1 MQCNSAAFDLCCR
14 RLVEGLFRTRA
25 TNQKRA
31 FSDLCFYFFRGRTTM
46 GERDFSDIWLLFT
59 DCFVFHLYRGL
70 GEDGQGRRGEGR
82 GTFYVLNSGATSLI
96 SPRL

>member
-1 MQCNSAAFDLCCR
+1 
-14 RLVEGLFRTRA
+14 
-25 TNQKRA
+25 
-31 FSDLCFYFFRGRTTM
+31 M

-96 SPRL
+96 SPRLSLVYFGFVHLFGSAILSSAWVNLTCYD